1 MFRPRTAPDAI
12 DLISH
17 LLEYTPSARL
27 TSVQAMAHS
36 FFDELRAPDAQMPN
50 GKPMPPLFDF
60 TIEGASARSVTWLT
74 ARAECS
80 AAGHELLRRLVP
92 AHAEAGMSARGI
104 DIANFTPLTPDQMRV
119 SLD

>member
-36 FFDELRAPDAQMPN
+36 FFDELRAPDAQMPS

-60 TIEGASARSVTWLT
+60 TIEGAFDVVAAALT
-74 ARAECS
+74 AAQS
-80 AAGHELLRRLVP
+80 AVRPATTSSAGWSRR
-92 AHAEAGMSARGI
+92 
-104 DIANFTPLTPDQMRV
+104 TPRRT
-119 SLD
+119 